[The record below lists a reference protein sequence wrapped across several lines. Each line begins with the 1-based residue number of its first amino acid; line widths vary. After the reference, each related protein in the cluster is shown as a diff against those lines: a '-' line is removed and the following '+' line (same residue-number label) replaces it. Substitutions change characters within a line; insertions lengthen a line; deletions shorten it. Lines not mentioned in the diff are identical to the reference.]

1 VNRREFITL
10 LGGAAVT
17 WPLATRAQ
25 QPGKMPVVGLLGSGS
40 AIAYA
45 HLVGAFR
52 RGLNEAGYVE
62 GRNVAI
68 EYRWAEDRYDR
79 LPALAAELV
88 SRQVAVLFALNDPS
102 ARVAKAANTTIP
114 ILFISSDPVNLGLVD
129 SLNRPGSNI
138 TGVSILSATLEAKR
152 LEFLLELVPKA
163 ELIAVLVNPNNPPAE
178 GQLTDAQAAAFALRR
193 QIQVLKASSERE
205 IDLVFSALVQSRVG
219 ALLVGSDPFFNQR
232 YEKFILL
239 AAHNAIP
246 AAYAW
251 REFPAAG
258 GLMSYGTSRSDA
270 YRLVGIYAGRV
281 LRGENPADLPVQ
293 QSVKVELVINL
304 KTAKALGL
312 TVPLTLLG
320 RADEV
325 IE

>member
-1 VNRREFITL
+1 MRRRKFVTL
-10 LGGAAVT
+10 LVGAAA
-17 WPLATRAQ
+17 WPLGAQAQ
-25 QPGKMPVVGLLGSGS
+25 QPAMPVVGLLGSGS
-40 AIAYA
+40 AEAYA
-45 HLVGAFR
+45 QLVGSFR

-62 GRNVAI
+62 GQNVLI
-68 EYRWAEDRYDR
+68 EYRWAEDQYDR

-102 ARVAKAANTTIP
+102 ARVAKAATATVP
-114 ILFISSDPVNLGLVD
+114 ILFISSDPVKLGLVA
-129 SLNRPGSNI
+129 SLNRPGGNV

-163 ELIAVLVNPNNPPAE
+163 QAVAVLINPNNPPAE
-178 GQLTDAQAAAFALRR
+178 GQLADAQGAARTLGRH
-193 QIQVLKASSERE
+193 IQVLRASSERE
-205 IDLVFSALVQSRVG
+205 IDMAFAALVEQRAG

-232 YEKFILL
+232 YEKLVLL
-239 AAHNAIP
+239 AARNAVP

-251 REFPAAG
+251 REFPASG

-281 LRGENPADLPVQ
+281 LKGEKPADLPVQ

-312 TVPLTLLG
+312 AVPITLLG